1 LTDPADLR
9 GLADLPLFAL
19 QTVLFPGGRLPLRI
33 FEQRYM
39 DMASACLRDG
49 SGFGVCLIR
58 EGAEVGPAAVP
69 EPVGCLARIVEWDM
83 EQLGVLRVTALGGRR
98 FRVLS
103 HRSQPDRLLRASVEL
118 LAEEEDAA
126 VPPELQACAQLL
138 ARAIEQMPAHFPE
151 PRRLDSCA
159 WVGARL
165 AEALPLPLP
174 TKQKLLEM
182 SDARERLALL
192 NGLLQ
197 HPG

>member
-1 LTDPADLR
+1 MTGPADLG
-9 GLADLPLFAL
+9 GLADLPLFPL

-39 DMASACLRDG
+39 DMASACLREG
-49 SGFGVCLIR
+49 SAFGVCLIR
-58 EGAEVGPAAVP
+58 EGAEVGAAATP

-83 EQLGVLRVTALGGRR
+83 EQLGVLRVTALGGLR

-118 LAEEEDAA
+118 LPQEQDAA

-138 ARAIEQMPAHFPE
+138 ERAIGQLPAHFPE
-151 PRRLDSCA
+151 PHRLDSCA

-174 TKQKLLEM
+174 TKQQLLEM

-197 HPG
+197 RPA